1 LRVLVL
7 TTFDLDDYVYGA
19 LRAGASGFL
28 LKDAPPEELI
38 RAIHVVAGGESLLA
52 PTVTRRLITEFA
64 ARPDTATPS
73 PALSGLTDREHEV
86 LLLIARGHSNREIAE
101 QLIVSETTIKTHVG
115 RVLMKLGLRDRVQA
129 VVLAYE
135 QGLIRPRPV
144 ARQTAAELRRNS
156 RKSLRLGRRKP

>member
-86 LLLIARGHSNREIAE
+86 LLLIARGTLQPGDRRAADS
-101 QLIVSETTIKTHVG
+101 Q
-115 RVLMKLGLRDRVQA
+115 RDHHQDTRRA
-129 VVLAYE
+129 GADE
-135 QGLIRPRPV
+135 AGT
-144 ARQTAAELRRNS
+144 ARQGAG
-156 RKSLRLGRRKP
+156 GRAGIRTGADSPPAGSPADSG